1 MGPSSHPGTFVLVH
15 GAWGGGWVWRRV
27 ADRLRARGHRVF
39 APTLTGLGD
48 RSHLCSPAVTLTT
61 HILDVVNLVA
71 WEDLDGFVLCGHS
84 YGGAVITGVAE
95 RIAQRIAL
103 IVYLDAFIPADGEAM
118 ADIAPRRPVPGGTTP
133 APTGNL
139 FRVNERDRAWVEA
152 KSTPQPNGTFVE
164 KLAVTGAYQ
173 RIPKR
178 AFIRASL
185 YDAPHFRRYYDA
197 CAATPGWTTYEIA
210 AGHMVMLDAPDE
222 LTRILLRSI

>member
-1 MGPSSHPGTFVLVH
+1 MALSPGTFVLVH

-27 ADRLRARGHRVF
+27 ADRLRLAGHRVF
-39 APTLTGLGD
+39 TPTLTGLGD

-61 HILDVVNLVA
+61 HVLDVANLA
-71 WEDLDGFVLCGHS
+71 LWEDLDGFVLCGHS

-95 RIAQRIAL
+95 QIGARIAS

-118 ADIAPRRPVPGGTTP
+118 ADIAPRRPVPGGATP
-133 APTGNL
+133 PPTGNL

-152 KSTPQPNGTFVE
+152 KSTPQPNGTFTE

-173 RIPKR
+173 RIAKR
-178 AFIRASL
+178 AYIRAAL

-197 CAATPGWTTYEIA
+197 CRATRGWQTYEVA
-210 AGHMVMLDAPDE
+210 AGHMVMLDAPDA
-222 LTRILLRSI
+222 LARILLQSL